1 MATANNELHQ
11 DYLKTVYRCITESRM
26 ICHDMVEEHKVVYI
40 MSGRL
45 TLRIGNKKVDIQNGE
60 AVFVRKNHLVKEFK
74 QPGLGG
80 EPFKGLFLHLHTST
94 LKNIAS
100 RIELPG
106 AHAGAEMKNALA
118 IPLPSHPFLK
128 GLFYSLDQY
137 FSTGTPMS
145 EELIDAKVYETV
157 LVLLELMPELSEM
170 IFDFCSQWKIDLKEF
185 MEKNYLCDLSI
196 EQFAHYAGR
205 SLSGFKRDF
214 KDIFGMPPHRWILQ
228 KRLDAAYGLLAE
240 GGCCLEDVC
249 LRTGFKN
256 SSHFAT
262 VFKKR
267 FGITP
272 TEAKSPFP
280 DIC

>member
-1 MATANNELHQ
+1 
-11 DYLKTVYRCITESRM
+11 
-26 ICHDMVEEHKVVYI
+26 
-40 MSGRL
+40 
-45 TLRIGNKKVDIQNGE
+45 
-60 AVFVRKNHLVKEFK
+60 
-74 QPGLGG
+74 
-80 EPFKGLFLHLHTST
+80 
-94 LKNIAS
+94 
-100 RIELPG
+100 
-106 AHAGAEMKNALA
+106 MKNALA
-118 IPLPSHPFLK
+118 IPLLSHPFLK

-137 FSTGTPMS
+137 FSMGTPMS

-157 LVLLELMPELSEM
+157 SVLLELMPELSEM

-228 KRLDAAYGLLAE
+228 KRLDAAYSLLAE
-240 GGCCLEDVC
+240 GGCGLEDVC